1 MLTPLF
7 TNEMGRS
14 LGSLTGSLDAISP
27 LKLQLHFSV
36 SLDNATET
44 WQRAQPA
51 YHSILLTSRPHEN
64 ICVQLGGGGALL

>member
-1 MLTPLF
+1 MLMLLF
-7 TNEMGRS
+7 TNETGHS
-14 LGSLTGSLDAISP
+14 LGPLTGCLDAISP

-51 YHSILLTSRPHEN
+51 YHSILPTSRPHEN
-64 ICVQLGGGGALL
+64 IHVQPGNGGALL